1 MIILSAKNLSRSFGN
16 NDVLKDVSLTIQK
29 NSRMGLVGANGS
41 GKTTLLNLLA
51 GKDMPDMG
59 SISIAK
65 GLRVGLLA
73 QQSDLS
79 ISHSLRD
86 ELAEVFLPL
95 KELENR
101 MANLE
106 SEMQHLSNSPDAV
119 MRLAAQHNRLL
130 EEYTAGGGLNQ
141 ESTVT
146 GMLTGLGFP
155 RCQWDQPVNTLS
167 GGERTRLNLGRLLL
181 QKPDLL
187 LLDEPTNHLDLPSLQ
202 WLEGYLTNYPG
213 SVLVVS
219 HDRYF
224 LDSVCTDIAE
234 LIFGE
239 IEQYEGNYSRYLTL
253 RTERF
258 EARKKAYMQQQK
270 EIARQEAI
278 IERLRSYNRE
288 KSIKRA
294 RSREKVLEKMERL
307 DRPQD
312 EKQIRFSFAMK
323 RRPGNDIFLVENLSK
338 EYNGRFLF
346 QKLDL
351 HVRAHDRIALI
362 GPNGVGKTTLL
373 RLLLRREDPTTG
385 TIRYGTN
392 LDIGYYDQHQAD
404 LHSDRSILDE
414 ISDSFPGMTQ
424 TEIRNVLGCFL
435 FSEDDVFQPIHT
447 LSGGER
453 GRVSLTRLMLNRDNV
468 LLLDEPTNHL
478 DMDSREVLEQA
489 LEDYPGTII
498 AVSHD
503 RYFINRIATCV
514 AELTVNGLT
523 LYPGNYNDFVEKKS
537 RQAAA
542 PETTDSSMTRTALDK
557 ARKRDRLSRIALK
570 EAQDTVKDLEH
581 TITLLE
587 KAISDHETSLADPTT
602 YENNDYARE
611 VAQQLRDL
619 KSKLNE
625 TYSMWESAI
634 IALENLN
641 PPV

>member
-1 MIILSAKNLSRSFGN
+1 MIILSAKNISRSFGDN
-16 NDVLKDVSLTIQK
+16 KVLKDVSLTIQQ
-29 NSRMGLVGANGS
+29 NHRVGLVGANGS

-51 GKDMPDMG
+51 GNDLPDSG
-59 SISIAK
+59 SINIAK

-79 ISHSLRD
+79 VSHSLRD
-86 ELAEVFLPL
+86 ELTEVFLPL
-95 KELENR
+95 QELERR
-101 MANLE
+101 MARLE
-106 SEMQHLSNSPDAV
+106 SEMQQFSDDPDTV
-119 MRLAAQHNRLL
+119 LRLAGQHNRLL
-130 EEYTAGGGLNQ
+130 EEYSAGGGLNQ
-141 ESTVT
+141 ESTVA

-155 RCQWDQPVNTLS
+155 RNRWDQPVNTLS

-224 LDSVCTDIAE
+224 LDAVCTDIAE

-239 IEQYEGNYSRYLTL
+239 IEQYEGNYSRYLML

-258 EARKKAYMQQQK
+258 EAREKAYIQQQK

-294 RSREKVLEKMERL
+294 RSREKVLEKLERL
-307 DRPQD
+307 DKPQD
-312 EKQIRFSFAMK
+312 EKQIRFSFSVQ
-323 RRPGNDIFLVENLSK
+323 RRPGNDIFLAENLSK
-338 EYNGRFLF
+338 EYDGRFLF
-346 QKLDL
+346 QNLSL
-351 HVRAHDRIALI
+351 HVRAGDRIALI
-362 GPNGVGKTTLL
+362 GANGVGKTTLL
-373 RLLLRREDPTTG
+373 RLLLHQEEPNTG

-404 LHSDRSILDE
+404 LHPDRSILDE

-435 FSEDDVFQPIHT
+435 FTDDDVFQPIRT

-453 GRVSLTRLMLNRDNV
+453 GRVSLTRLMLRRDNV

-478 DMDSREVLEQA
+478 DMDSREVLEEA

-514 AELTVNGLT
+514 AELTADGLN
-523 LYPGNYNDFVEKKS
+523 LYPGNYDDYAEKKVKM
-537 RQAAA
+537 AFA
-542 PETTDSSMTRTALDK
+542 PETPESSMTRTALDK

-570 EAQDTVKDLEH
+570 EAQETVRELEH
-581 TITLLE
+581 TIAVLE
-587 KAISDHETSLADPTT
+587 KAILDDEASLGDPEI
-602 YENNDYARE
+602 YENNERARE
-611 VAQQLRDL
+611 IALHLRDL
-619 KSKLNE
+619 RSKLDE
-625 TYSMWESAI
+625 SYAMWESAAT
-634 IALENLN
+634 ALDHMEH
-641 PPV
+641 PV